1 MVSILHRSA
10 RLLALAVLPVL
21 LCQCKTQRTVLGT
34 RPGSVSFAGGEKTGD
49 TKEIQKKWA
58 DKGYKIDKDGLIK
71 ADNPDLYSG
80 DKARGVGKEFGKKQA
95 KLGNSQSFN
104 KEFKT
109 PEFIKRQEF
118 AGVSEARESGG
129 AARENNQSNKAGSK
143 LFGSRTKDTS
153 SMDALG
159 TKTFDESS
167 KVFGTS
173 ANISGTKAI
182 ENSPRATGSPAQ
194 LGYRDNAAM
203 SFDDV
208 KKMLNPGSYARNQ
221 GLSE

>member
-1 MVSILHRSA
+1 MVSFPHRCA
-10 RLLALAVLPVL
+10 RLLAMAFLPVL

-49 TKEIQKKWA
+49 TKEIRKKWA
-58 DKGYKIDKDGLIK
+58 DKGYKIDENGMIK
-71 ADNPDLYSG
+71 ADNTDLYSG
-80 DKARGVGKEFGKKQA
+80 EKAEGISKEFGKKQA
-95 KLGNSQSFN
+95 KLGKSQSFN

-118 AGVSEARESGG
+118 DGVSEARETGD
-129 AARENNQSNKAGSK
+129 AARESNKSNRAGSK
-143 LFGSRTKDTS
+143 LFGSKTKATS
-153 SMDALG
+153 SMSALD
-159 TKTFDESS
+159 TKGFGDSD

-173 ANISGTKAI
+173 ENASVNRAL

-194 LGYRDNAAM
+194 MGYRDNAAM

-208 KKMLNPGSYARNQ
+208 KKMLNPGSYARNAE
-221 GLSE
+221 LSN